1 MLGRVCN
8 LSLLYTSLGVA
19 CALAHGGCTGRGC
32 SCLFFYL
39 SPRVRIAL
47 GAGSNQ
53 LLGKLVLNWLPS
65 LTCHFKFVP
74 PTEHAQVKL
83 FGAEVVKK
91 IGVAKTSNTDK
102 TFKDA
107 NPAIVS

>member
-32 SCLFFYL
+32 SCMFFDL

-47 GAGSNQ
+47 WAGSNQ
-53 LLGKLVLNWLPS
+53 LLGKLVLNWVP
-65 LTCHFKFVP
+65 FVP
-74 PTEHAQVKL
+74 PTEHVQVKL
-83 FGAEVVKK
+83 FGAEVVRK